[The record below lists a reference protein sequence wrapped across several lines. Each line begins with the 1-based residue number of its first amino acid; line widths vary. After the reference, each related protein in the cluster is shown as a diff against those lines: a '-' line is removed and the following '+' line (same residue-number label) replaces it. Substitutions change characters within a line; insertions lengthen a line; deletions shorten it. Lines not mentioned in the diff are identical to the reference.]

1 VESVQTSTIMD
12 EILDFLTSAPTLQ
25 QITEFHPSEEIQAHI
40 RYLLEKN
47 QTVRLSAEE
56 NEELDEVERLNHF
69 MRMLK
74 IKARE
79 KLAAK

>member
-1 VESVQTSTIMD
+1 MESVQTSTIMD